1 MTKQKKTIEVSRI
14 KEMVNHYLKNSS
26 KSEYAERLGECFL
39 LEAILMETGNYKG
52 FRYIETDEIEGAGT
66 RRFYS

>member
-1 MTKQKKTIEVSRI
+1 MTKSVKTINVERV
-14 KEMVNHYLKNSS
+14 KEMVNHYLKHSS

-39 LEAILMETGNYKG
+39 LEAILMETKNYKG
-52 FRYIETDEIEGAGT
+52 FRYLETDEVEGAGT